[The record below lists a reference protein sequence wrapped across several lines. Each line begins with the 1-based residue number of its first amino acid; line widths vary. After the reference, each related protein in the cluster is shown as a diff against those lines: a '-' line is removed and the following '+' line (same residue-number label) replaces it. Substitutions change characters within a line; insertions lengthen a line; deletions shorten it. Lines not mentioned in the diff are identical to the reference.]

1 MRVNQLHGELKMADK
16 KPYYVLFKHSHGQGA
31 FDNEVSD
38 YDLKEVQKEA
48 EFFRGESEFPLY
60 ILTIDAG
67 ANHFD
72 AMVAADDFFQLIS
85 ITSYPKYSPKKKELY
100 KFPNDELDAIGSPI
114 GARLN
119 RVRYGRFYS

>member
-1 MRVNQLHGELKMADK
+1 MADK

>member
-1 MRVNQLHGELKMADK
+1 
-16 KPYYVLFKHSHGQGA
+16 
-31 FDNEVSD
+31 
-38 YDLKEVQKEA
+38 
-48 EFFRGESEFPLY
+48 
-60 ILTIDAG
+60 
-67 ANHFD
+67 
-72 AMVAADDFFQLIS
+72 MVAADDFFQLIS